1 MSDNTNEQSQP
12 TAGGQR
18 LQAARPRRRAAS
30 GQARQAANPPER
42 PNTAPDDASDMLPPK
57 AAERFPKIDPD
68 KASPQPATGQ
78 PEEASSWIV
87 NTIRGTTGWM
97 ISMVLHLTLIL
108 LLAVV
113 TLGVAG
119 RETISLLLDHTPSAQ
134 EMVTFDIV
142 IDGDSAQKMDMQI
155 DQTEPIEL
163 PESSDIAPMLTDAL
177 SVSGAQALTD
187 EYESISP
194 AGIERSFDSTEDG
207 ATAGVKFFG
216 VKGKG
221 TRFVFIIDCS
231 GSMDEY
237 KRWRR
242 ATRELKS
249 SINNLMEPQ
258 EFLVLLYNS
267 YTVAMNNRAPKLVT
281 ANRENQTAAINWL
294 AKQQPGGTTYVA
306 TSLKK
311 AFELRPDA
319 IFLLSDGE
327 FDDLP
332 LVEAVLQHFNG
343 SATGRAEAQSYE
355 RLPEEM
361 IPVHTISLGGK
372 SGAWTMQKIAEQNQ
386 GTYTVIDD

>member
-1 MSDNTNEQSQP
+1 
-12 TAGGQR
+12 
-18 LQAARPRRRAAS
+18 
-30 GQARQAANPPER
+30 
-42 PNTAPDDASDMLPPK
+42 
-57 AAERFPKIDPD
+57 
-68 KASPQPATGQ
+68 
-78 PEEASSWIV
+78 
-87 NTIRGTTGWM
+87 
-97 ISMVLHLTLIL
+97 
-108 LLAVV
+108 
-113 TLGVAG
+113 
-119 RETISLLLDHTPSAQ
+119 
-134 EMVTFDIV
+134 
-142 IDGDSAQKMDMQI
+142 
-155 DQTEPIEL
+155 
-163 PESSDIAPMLTDAL
+163 
-177 SVSGAQALTD
+177 
-187 EYESISP
+187 
-194 AGIERSFDSTEDG
+194 
-207 ATAGVKFFG
+207 
-216 VKGKG
+216 
-221 TRFVFIIDCS
+221 
-231 GSMDEY
+231 MDEY

-294 AKQQPGGTTYVA
+294 TKQQPGGTTYVA

-343 SATGRAEAQSYE
+343 NLAGQAENRSYE

>member
-1 MSDNTNEQSQP
+1 MSEKTNEQSQP
-12 TAGGQR
+12 TPAGPR
-18 LQAARPRRRAAS
+18 LQAPRPRRRAAS
-30 GQARQAANPPER
+30 GAASRTEDASQRSTITP
-42 PNTAPDDASDMLPPK
+42 ADASDMLPPGVT
-57 AAERFPKIDPD
+57 ESFTKIDPD
-68 KASPQPATGQ
+68 ASSPTPASGQ
-78 PEEASSWIV
+78 PEEAGSWIS
-87 NTIRGTTGWM
+87 NTIRGMTGWM

-119 RETISLLLDHTPSAQ
+119 RETISLLMDNTPSAK

-142 IDGDSAQKMDMQI
+142 IDGDSAPKMDMQI
-155 DQTEPIEL
+155 DQTEPIPL
-163 PESSDIAPMLTDAL
+163 TDAADIAPMLTDAL

-187 EYESISP
+187 EYESISS

-294 AKQQPGGTTYVA
+294 TKQQPGGTTYVA

-343 SATGRAEAQSYE
+343 NLAGQAENRSYE